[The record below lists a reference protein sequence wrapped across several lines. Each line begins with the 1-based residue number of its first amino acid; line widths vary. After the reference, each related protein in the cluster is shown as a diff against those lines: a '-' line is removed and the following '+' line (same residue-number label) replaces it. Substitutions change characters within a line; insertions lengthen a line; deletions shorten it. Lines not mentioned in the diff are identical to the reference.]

1 MTSEIKQNKKMLVK
15 SIVWFRLE
23 VQYEEE
29 EKVRCNF
36 NAKWIEIEEITRVH
50 KWWDGVAGATKTT
63 TTAVVVVV
71 CQVDAAALAICTTH
85 KRIAQWI

>member
-23 VQYEEE
+23 VRYEEE

-50 KWWDGVAGATKTT
+50 KWWDGVAEATKK
-63 TTAVVVVV
+63 TAAVV